1 MRQVIGLTRREILDP
16 RCCVPPA
23 LPVGTERAA
32 TEAQLFRA
40 LGDETRIQIVR
51 LLAEQTDPLCACHI
65 EAAFRLSQPTISHHL
80 KVLRDAGL
88 VTTERRGVWIYYALH
103 RERFRALGDLVCAI
117 DRPIEEGR
125 KADVPV
131 P

>member
-23 LPVGTERAA
+23 LPVGAERAA
-32 TEAQLFRA
+32 EEAQTFRA
-40 LGDETRIQIVR
+40 LGDETRVQIVR
-51 LLAEQTDPLCACHI
+51 LLAEQTEPLCACHI

-88 VTTERRGVWIYYALH
+88 VTSERRGVWIYYALH
-103 RERFRALGDLVCAI
+103 RERFRALRDFVRAV

-125 KADVPV
+125 KANVPV